1 MKFIDRSI
9 QAIKPT
15 DKTFEVW
22 ETGYKGFGV
31 RIRPTGRKSWVF
43 LYRFG
48 GKPRRMTLGEYPYIT
63 LAEAHVKHAAACQL
77 LKNGVDP
84 GALEQEVKQD
94 QKQTTTIDE
103 LIGKFIKHCKAQK
116 DCRGATDFEESLK
129 AEVSPVWGTSRAKD
143 ITHRDV
149 VTLHDSINERGAT
162 SLGRNALEAIRAMFK
177 FAVETGTVE
186 TNPCDGIV
194 DDLIDSFIKS
204 CREYKGNRTYA
215 EYERNLKK
223 DVSPVWGSLKI
234 RDITRRDVIALQDR
248 IIERG
253 AINQSRQVFKIV
265 RRMFN
270 YAVEEAMIDFSPCL
284 GIKPKA
290 KETAKD
296 RFLSEEEIRIFW
308 NSLQGA
314 YMSDPVRRALKLV
327 LVTGQRPGEVAGAH
341 SSEIDG
347 DWWTIPG
354 ERTKN
359 KRSHRVFL
367 SPLAKQLFGVGRIG
381 YLLPSPFS
389 EGTDDEEPITP
400 LGMAKA
406 LRRSLTGRE
415 QYKGKIKEPTI
426 KLPEFTPHDLRRT
439 AATHMGKL
447 GFSGIV
453 GKILNH
459 TDNSVT
465 AIYNQYDFDKEKKRA
480 LLAWSRKIEELA
492 SGKSAGTVVAFPQ
505 TG

>member
-1 MKFIDRSI
+1 MKFTDRAV

-22 ETGYKGFGV
+22 ETGRKGFGLRV
-31 RIRPTGRKSWVF
+31 RPTGRKSWVF
-43 LYRFG
+43 LYRFQ
-48 GKPRRMTLGEYPYIT
+48 GKGRRMTLGEYPYTT
-63 LAEAHVKHAAACQL
+63 LAEAHVKHADACQI
-77 LKNGVDP
+77 LKQGADP
-84 GALEQEVKQD
+84 GRLDQDAKLE
-94 QKQTTTIDE
+94 
-103 LIGKFIKHCKAQK
+103 IK
-116 DCRGATDFEESLK
+116 
-129 AEVSPVWGTSRAKD
+129 RAP
-143 ITHRDV
+143 T
-149 VTLHDSINERGAT
+149 
-162 SLGRNALEAIRAMFK
+162 
-177 FAVETGTVE
+177 
-186 TNPCDGIV
+186 V
-194 DDLIDSFIKS
+194 DDLIDRFIKYCKEQKKIRS
-204 CREYKGNRTYA
+204 HE

-223 DVSPVWGSLKI
+223 DVSPIWGRIKVKE
-234 RDITRRDVIALQDR
+234 ITRRDVVTLQDQ

-253 AINQSRQVFKIV
+253 ALNQSRQVFKIV

-270 YAVEEAMIDFSPCL
+270 YAVEEAMIDFSPCA

-290 KETAKD
+290 KEVKKD
-296 RFLSEEEIRIFW
+296 RFLSEDEIKVFW
-308 NSLQGA
+308 SSLPEA
-314 YMSDPVRRALKLV
+314 YMSDQVRRALQLV
-327 LVTGQRPGEVAGAH
+327 LITGQRPGEVAGAH

-359 KRSHRVFL
+359 KRPHRVFL
-367 SPLAKQLFGVGRIG
+367 SPLAKRLFGVGRTG

-389 EGTDDEEPITP
+389 AGTKDEEPITP

-415 QYKGKIKEPTI
+415 QYKGKVKEPTI

-447 GFSGIV
+447 GFSVIV

-480 LLAWSRKIEELA
+480 LLAWSRKIEELT
-492 SGKSAGTVVAFPQ
+492 SSKSTGTVVAFPQ
-505 TG
+505 AG